1 MLFNIRGRYHRARKA
16 LMLNLCWS
24 KCSDSKLMGLV
35 AFIINHPPVVDSP
48 VVDSPVVD
56 RPVADRPVADSP
68 VVDSPVID
76 CERH

>member
-24 KCSDSKLMGLV
+24 KCSDSKLGGLV
-35 AFIINHPPVVDSP
+35 AFIINHSSVVDSPVVDRPVVDSP

-56 RPVADRPVADSP
+56 
-68 VVDSPVID
+68 SPVID
-76 CERH
+76 SERH